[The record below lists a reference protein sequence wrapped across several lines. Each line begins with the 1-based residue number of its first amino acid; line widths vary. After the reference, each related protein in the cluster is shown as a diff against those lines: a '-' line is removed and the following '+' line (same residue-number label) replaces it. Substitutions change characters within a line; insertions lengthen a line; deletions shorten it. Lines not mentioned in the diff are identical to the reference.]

1 MAGPSHLNKLKLSYK
16 LNSMVT
22 VATFQAFS
30 SLLQLV
36 TTVLNITDTDLTSI
50 CRKLLGA
57 ELTKYWPGTPGIFI
71 SLSYSHWS
79 SPFRMHGG
87 NRDEKW
93 RPYTL
98 SRFPLFH
105 HEHGPSYLQIIQKEN
120 QTAEGISLP

>member
-1 MAGPSHLNKLKLSYK
+1 MAGFSHLNKLKLSYK

-36 TTVLNITDTDLTSI
+36 TAVLNITDTDI
-50 CRKLLGA
+50 IHPCRKLLGA
-57 ELTKYWPGTPGIFI
+57 ELTKYRPGTPGIFI
-71 SLSYSHWS
+71 LLGYSYWS

-93 RPYTL
+93 RPHTL
-98 SRFPLFH
+98 NRFPLFQ

-120 QTAEGISLP
+120 QRAEGISLP